1 MTQVDKTYFAY
12 HFVIISGRYWD
23 LECLLDGSQGIR
35 PEDRQIIYL
44 WTLQAYA
51 DAGMFD
57 RAVALSGQLHLE
69 GLGVNFP
76 AYHQLMSS
84 FAAAQQSFAPT
95 LPYSSYAYQSEPQP
109 TASPYVALSDY
120 IQTDTSSQTGLTA
133 TPSDV
138 SLVSTP
144 RSSCPPTPGPQS
156 VEESHGTPTE
166 SMRQRYQRY
175 SRDDRTMC
183 KSGKTQR
190 SSERKV
196 KTKNIGSLG
205 DELPIKY
212 LASIKS

>member
-1 MTQVDKTYFAY
+1 MFG
-12 HFVIISGRYWD
+12 IIGRYWD
-23 LECLLDGSQGIR
+23 LECLLDGSRGIK
-35 PEDRQIIYL
+35 PEDRQTIYL

-95 LPYSSYAYQSEPQP
+95 LPYSSYAYPTVPQ
-109 TASPYVALSDY
+109 ANSNPYLALSESM
-120 IQTDTSSQTGLTA
+120 QTDTSSQTGMTV
-133 TPSDV
+133 TPTDA

-144 RSSCPPTPGPQS
+144 RSSCPPTPGPLS
-156 VEESHGTPTE
+156 VEETNSSNDSLRH
-166 SMRQRYQRY
+166 RYQRY
-175 SRDDRTMC
+175 SREERDYC
-183 KSGKTQR
+183 KSGKTSR

-196 KTKNIGSLG
+196 IKMFNFYSLNTK
-205 DELPIKY
+205 
-212 LASIKS
+212 